1 MTESP
6 VLFYS
11 SIILFAVISWAMYK
25 YVLTAT
31 NTTAAAAAGPQSR
44 PPASSTPAT
53 NNGGATTASTSRND
67 LATAAAAAANNNN
80 ASNRQNNNS
89 ATNSEKDESSTFANF
104 HQPKRHPPHLYNP
117 SSSKQHNVSTLDNGG
132 IIPFKLTFASGY
144 ETRLSKKSLVSFAPD
159 NTNNGNG
166 EDLIIINRKQRARL
180 FAKLFSIADRPPN
193 RGSNVVVII
202 THDGGDCGA
211 AKCHKLQKSLML
223 LGTYYN
229 LFLLVDHKQQQQQQ
243 EEVDR
248 DVVKRFRNDL
258 LNVTSESTAKN
269 DYSKDNLTAQ
279 ILPPHRIIFTST
291 PEGKVAFVRQLHEAK
306 LVLLGSAKCHKL
318 QKSLMLLGTY
328 YNLFLLVDHKQQQQ
342 QQEEVDRDVVKRFRN
357 DLLNIATTESTAK
370 NDNNKDKLTAQISPP
385 HRIIFTSTPEG
396 KVAFVRQLHEA
407 KLVLL
412 GSKED
417 KVKVELERFG
427 FRVVSYL
434 DETVDGDDVSALGQF
449 FFHDDRS

>member
-6 VLFYS
+6 LLLYS

-25 YVLTAT
+25 YVLT
-31 NTTAAAAAGPQSR
+31 TTPQSR
-44 PPASSTPAT
+44 ALSSSTPAT
-53 NNGGATTASTSRND
+53 TTSAATNAGGATTSSTSRDD
-67 LATAAAAAANNNN
+67 LGSAAAAAANNN
-80 ASNRQNNNS
+80 ASNQQNSNN
-89 ATNSEKDESSTFANF
+89 ATNSEKDESSFANF

-117 SSSKQHNVSTLDNGG
+117 SSKQHNVSTLDNGG

-144 ETRLSKKSLVSFAPD
+144 ETRLSKSLSSAPD
-159 NTNNGNG
+159 NNNNG
-166 EDLIIINRKQRARL
+166 EDLIITNRKQRARL

-202 THDGGDCGA
+202 PYDDGGTV

-229 LFLLVDHKQQQQQQ
+229 LFLLVDHKQQQKEG
-243 EEVDR
+243 EEEKEIDDR

-258 LNVTSESTAKN
+258 LNVTTTTNENQSSSSATDTATKKN
-269 DYSKDNLTAQ
+269 
-279 ILPPHRIIFTST
+279 
-291 PEGKVAFVRQLHEAK
+291 
-306 LVLLGSAKCHKL
+306 
-318 QKSLMLLGTY
+318 
-328 YNLFLLVDHKQQQQ
+328 
-342 QQEEVDRDVVKRFRN
+342 
-357 DLLNIATTESTAK
+357 
-370 NDNNKDKLTAQISPP
+370 DKLTPQILPP

-434 DETVDGDDVSALGQF
+434 DEKVDGDANTWGVSTLGQF
-449 FFHDDRS
+449 LLP

>member
-258 LNVTSESTAKN
+258 LN
-269 DYSKDNLTAQ
+269 
-279 ILPPHRIIFTST
+279 
-291 PEGKVAFVRQLHEAK
+291 
-306 LVLLGSAKCHKL
+306 
-318 QKSLMLLGTY
+318 
-328 YNLFLLVDHKQQQQ
+328 
-342 QQEEVDRDVVKRFRN
+342 
-357 DLLNIATTESTAK
+357 IATTESTAK

-449 FFHDDRS
+449 LLP

>member
-6 VLFYS
+6 VIFYS

-25 YVLTAT
+25 YVLTAA
-31 NTTAAAAAGPQSR
+31 NTAGPQSS
-44 PPASSTPAT
+44 PSSSSTPAT
-53 NNGGATTASTSRND
+53 ATNGGATSSSTSQNVS
-67 LATAAAAAANNNN
+67 ATAPTATT
-80 ASNRQNNNS
+80 SNTSQQQNNNS
-89 ATNSEKDESSTFANF
+89 AANNSEKDESSFANF

-144 ETRLSKKSLVSFAPD
+144 ETRLSKSLSS
-159 NTNNGNG
+159 
-166 EDLIIINRKQRARL
+166 EDLIITNRKQRARL

-202 THDGGDCGA
+202 SYDDDGGV

-229 LFLLVDHKQQQQQQ
+229 LFLLVDHTQQ
-243 EEVDR
+243 EGEIDR

-258 LNVTSESTAKN
+258 LNVTTESTSLN
-269 DYSKDNLTAQ
+269 DSNNKDKLTSQ

-291 PEGKVAFVRQLHEAK
+291 PEGKVAFVRQL
-306 LVLLGSAKCHKL
+306 
-318 QKSLMLLGTY
+318 
-328 YNLFLLVDHKQQQQ
+328 
-342 QQEEVDRDVVKRFRN
+342 
-357 DLLNIATTESTAK
+357 
-370 NDNNKDKLTAQISPP
+370 P
-385 HRIIFTSTPEG
+385 
-396 KVAFVRQLHEA
+396 EA

-417 KVKVELERFG
+417 KVKLELERFG
-427 FRVVSYL
+427 FRVVSYQ
-434 DETVDGDDVSALGQF
+434 DEQVDDGVSTLGQF
-449 FFHDDRS
+449 LLP

>member
-6 VLFYS
+6 LLFYS

-31 NTTAAAAAGPQSR
+31 NTAADDAGPPSR
-44 PPASSTPAT
+44 PPSSSTPAT
-53 NNGGATTASTSRND
+53 NGGGATTSSTGQND
-67 LATAAAAAANNNN
+67 VGTTSAAATANNN
-80 ASNRQNNNS
+80 ASQQQNNNS
-89 ATNSEKDESSTFANF
+89 NGAANNSEKDESSFFANF
-104 HQPKRHPPHLYNP
+104 HQPKRHPPHLYNA
-117 SSSKQHNVSTLDNGG
+117 SSSKQQNVSTIENGG
-132 IIPFKLTFASGY
+132 IVPFKLTFASGY
-144 ETRLSKKSLVSFAPD
+144 ETRLSKSLSS
-159 NTNNGNG
+159 
-166 EDLIIINRKQRARL
+166 EDLIITNRKQRARL

-202 THDGGDCGA
+202 THDNDGGV

-229 LFLLVDHKQQQQQQ
+229 LFLLVDHNEE

-248 DVVKRFRNDL
+248 DAVKRFRNDL
-258 LNVTSESTAKN
+258 LNVTTET
-269 DYSKDNLTAQ
+269 T
-279 ILPPHRIIFTST
+279 
-291 PEGKVAFVRQLHEAK
+291 
-306 LVLLGSAKCHKL
+306 
-318 QKSLMLLGTY
+318 
-328 YNLFLLVDHKQQQQ
+328 
-342 QQEEVDRDVVKRFRN
+342 
-357 DLLNIATTESTAK
+357 TTET
-370 NDNNKDKLTAQISPP
+370 NDSNNKDKLTPQILPP

-434 DETVDGDDVSALGQF
+434 DEKVDGDDVSTLGQF
-449 FFHDDRS
+449 LLP